1 MKPFAPQKANI
12 DTAAAVS
19 RAGDATQRHRS
30 ISLIQRVQH
39 NKGRPG
45 AAFIA
50 LCRLIKFSCSLSVQ
64 VLFKVAAYPY
74 TLLHD
79 EEGVGV

>member
-1 MKPFAPQKANI
+1 MQPK
-12 DTAAAVS
+12 DTAPFRSSKECSIIKAAP
-19 RAGDATQRHRS
+19 R
-30 ISLIQRVQH
+30 
-39 NKGRPG
+39 

-50 LCRLIKFSCSLSVQ
+50 LCRLIKFSCGLSVQ